1 MTFHLAISLYG
12 MFTACLTA
20 VWLGWQSG
28 VYQRFLDELDAEVEE
43 RRAALWRQINAAGAD
58 STIGEVERA
67 RQLRR
72 RQANARI
79 ALAAMQA
86 RR

>member
-28 VYQRFLDELDAEVEE
+28 VYRRFLDELDAEVEE
-43 RRAALWRQINAAGAD
+43 RRAALWRQIKAD
-58 STIGEVERA
+58 GIEEVYRER
-67 RQLRR
+67 QTRR
-72 RQANARI
+72 RQANARV
-79 ALAAMQA
+79 ALRALQSRVADG
-86 RR
+86 R